1 MKRTI
6 LTTRICF
13 ALCLAALLSTRVAV
27 ATEPALASMDWS
39 VKAPNSLVKEPPS
52 RQAVEELLQLGDT
65 YKSSPSLCSFTFAD
79 LRQTGSLSLVVGYDS
94 SGRGFCNDID
104 IVDRTGS
111 GFESSSLPPA
121 AIGQGEDVSKLT
133 KDINGDGQLELVVN
147 MLIGGYQGGTH
158 CGLEWPVVFA
168 WTGSSYADVSSQF
181 KGFYRQALQT
191 LTQQPAAASV
201 STPGSQPQIETFQ
214 SQPSDGG
221 GINVQARLIRPQ
233 PTSASEPASSPE
245 SGSASGADCQQAEAA
260 KIERFLGTSSDAGMS
275 DAIKWSESSDP
286 STREFAAGL
295 LADIGTSEAMDH
307 LKTLTTDSDRSV
319 AAHSKVRLQ
328 TALKGQLGTYPIEST
343 PIANVAANQ

>member
-1 MKRTI
+1 MPR
-6 LTTRICF
+6 LQRN
-13 ALCLAALLSTRVAV
+13 RRW
-27 ATEPALASMDWS
+27 PRDWS

-65 YKSSPSLCSFTFAD
+65 YRNSPSLCSFTFAD
-79 LRQTGSLSLVVGYDS
+79 LRQTGTLSLVVGYDS

-104 IVDRTGS
+104 IVDHTGS

-133 KDINGDGQLELVVN
+133 KDINGDGQLELVIN

-233 PTSASEPASSPE
+233 SASASETASSPE

-260 KIERFLGTSSDAGMS
+260 KIERFLGTSPDAGMG

-295 LADIGTSEAMDH
+295 LTDIGTSEAMGH
-307 LKTLTTDSDRSV
+307 LKTLTTDSDRAV
-319 AAHSKVRLQ
+319 AEVSKVRLQ
-328 TALKGQLGTYPIEST
+328 AAQKGQMGTYAIEST
-343 PIANVAANQ
+343 PTANVAANQ